1 MDKTVDQMIDET
13 ANKLATVINES
24 GLPISIIRLLLTNA
38 LYQLQTIQ
46 QQAPAQEEASDAK
59 S

>member
-24 GLPISIIRLLLTNA
+24 GLPIAISRLLLTNA

>member
-24 GLPISIIRLLLTNA
+24 GLPIAIIRLLLTNA